1 MGRFN
6 IDDILRQLGAPNP
19 NAPVERVPERV
30 PEPAA
35 AASTSPAVPAD
46 LPAAGAAQ
54 KPAPTVP
61 SVTLATPAPSGSTT
75 TTSAL
80 RVAPSMQWPKEAA
93 TDAAAEAA
101 AAAPVPAP
109 APAPVARASSAPTPA
124 AAPVANIDDDGG
136 LSDLYVPDASEDS
149 PATTLE
155 GLLAERGI
163 ATAEQLLAAERLRK
177 QAPGRNLV
185 EILKEQGVDERAAQ
199 SVVAELARMTFESID
214 PKAPNCFDRAL
225 VSSLSAEFCRT
236 HHVLPLRREG
246 GRVVVATASP
256 EDVFLLD
263 EVKRRLGVPAVR
275 HVLSTAGDIAGAL
288 QQANEAAERSKSDDF
303 DLESILAGVGDE
315 DEVEVEKED
324 VNERDFEAEA
334 ESSPVVKYVNHI
346 IQVAL
351 KEGASDIHIEPDEKV
366 LKVRMRIDGVLF
378 EMLTPPRK
386 MHAALTSRIKIMSN
400 LDIAERRL
408 PQDGRIRATV
418 LGRKLDLRVSTVPTP
433 KGEKTVMRILDS
445 RSISV
450 SLDDLGFSEDAL
462 TIWKKQIE
470 QPHGIILVTG
480 PTGSGKTTTLYSSI
494 RQMDTRRMNISTVED
509 PIEYNLQGITQIQ
522 THEKIGMTFAKALK
536 ALLRQDPD
544 VVMLGEIRDLETA
557 STAIQAALT
566 GHLVLSTLHTNDAPS
581 SITRMIN
588 IGVEPFLVGAALNA
602 VLAQRLVRKICPKC
616 VEERP
621 IEDDIADFLLT
632 HGIAG
637 PTIRVGRGCGAC
649 RQTGYSGRLGLYEL
663 LVLDDFLRDKI
674 AANPNVVEFRRL
686 CVERGM
692 TTLREDGFAK
702 VRAGR
707 TTVEEVLSVT
717 EATI

>member
-1 MGRFN
+1 
-6 IDDILRQLGAPNP
+6 
-19 NAPVERVPERV
+19 
-30 PEPAA
+30 
-35 AASTSPAVPAD
+35 
-46 LPAAGAAQ
+46 
-54 KPAPTVP
+54 
-61 SVTLATPAPSGSTT
+61 
-75 TTSAL
+75 
-80 RVAPSMQWPKEAA
+80 
-93 TDAAAEAA
+93 
-101 AAAPVPAP
+101 
-109 APAPVARASSAPTPA
+109 
-124 AAPVANIDDDGG
+124 
-136 LSDLYVPDASEDS
+136 
-149 PATTLE
+149 
-155 GLLAERGI
+155 
-163 ATAEQLLAAERLRK
+163 
-177 QAPGRNLV
+177 
-185 EILKEQGVDERAAQ
+185 
-199 SVVAELARMTFESID
+199 
-214 PKAPNCFDRAL
+214 
-225 VSSLSAEFCRT
+225 
-236 HHVLPLRREG
+236 
-246 GRVVVATASP
+246 
-256 EDVFLLD
+256 
-263 EVKRRLGVPAVR
+263 
-275 HVLSTAGDIAGAL
+275 
-288 QQANEAAERSKSDDF
+288 
-303 DLESILAGVGDE
+303 
-315 DEVEVEKED
+315 
-324 VNERDFEAEA
+324 
-334 ESSPVVKYVNHI
+334 VNHI
-346 IQVAL
+346 IQLAL

-366 LKVRMRIDGVLF
+366 LKVRYRIDGVLF
-378 EMLTPPRK
+378 ELLTPPRK
-386 MHAALTSRIKIMSN
+386 LHAALTSRIKIMAN

-450 SLDDLGFSEDAL
+450 GLNDLGFSDDAL

-470 QPHGIILVTG
+470 QPHGILLVTG

-544 VVMLGEIRDLETA
+544 VVMLGEIRDQETA

-588 IGVEPFLVGAALNA
+588 IGVEPFLVGAALNG

-616 VEERP
+616 VVDRP
-621 IEDDIADFLLT
+621 VEDDMRDFLLT
-632 HGIAG
+632 HGIDSPTLRAG
-637 PTIRVGRGCGAC
+637 AGCPAC
-649 RQTGYSGRLGLYEL
+649 RQTGYNGRLGLYEL

-674 AANPNVVEFRRL
+674 ASNPNVVEFRRL

-707 TTVEEVLSVT
+707 TTVEEVLAVT